1 MRRVEPADHVGE
13 IGMTTQ
19 INYVLKVVDAKL
31 AAIKKALTAADI
43 EVVSLVEVY
52 KEESGSVP
60 EEDETA
66 PPAGT

>member
-1 MRRVEPADHVGE
+1 
-13 IGMTTQ
+13 MTTQ